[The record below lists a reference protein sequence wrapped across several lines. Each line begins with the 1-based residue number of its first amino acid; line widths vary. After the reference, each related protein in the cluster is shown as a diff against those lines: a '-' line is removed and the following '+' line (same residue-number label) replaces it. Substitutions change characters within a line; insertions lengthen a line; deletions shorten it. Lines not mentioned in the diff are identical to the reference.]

1 MQHIES
7 MGDKWFA
14 LGVTLKDINGVIA
27 TTLELGGSRPAW
39 SMRDD
44 EVERMLM
51 AWPSDSLLRTSVL
64 MAGKPE
70 GSLSV
75 VAVAPFME
83 GFANTMTIQ
92 DVYPWKDNHAGEIL
106 AATENFPPFWF
117 YDPLFFRDAEGE
129 VKGKSCQILLSGL
142 CFGIRRALLDELTV
156 TEGPAYE
163 KHALEWMKQH
173 PDKTR
178 LDVPALKIPLK
189 GRTLID
195 ITDRCCEYQCRANI
209 FDVDSF
215 MFGPK
220 NSQMKIYRFGVGFG
234 DPENPLYAIIYVPE
248 RVCVKGYEPKE
259 GDDVDMIFWLQG
271 RVDDTEGMVAQD
283 TEETVIPEPNKD

>member
-14 LGVTLKDINGVIA
+14 LGVALKDINGVIA
-27 TTLELGGSRPAW
+27 TTLELGGSRPAG

-92 DVYPWKDNHAGEIL
+92 DVYPWKDTPAGEIL

-156 TEGPAYE
+156 TQGPAYE

-178 LDVPALKIPLK
+178 LDVPALKIPLRGK
-189 GRTLID
+189 TLID
-195 ITDRCCEYQCRANI
+195 MSAEMVMFSVLEGI
-209 FDVDSF
+209 F
-215 MFGPK
+215 
-220 NSQMKIYRFGVGFG
+220 R
-234 DPENPLYAIIYVPE
+234 
-248 RVCVKGYEPKE
+248 
-259 GDDVDMIFWLQG
+259 
-271 RVDDTEGMVAQD
+271 
-283 TEETVIPEPNKD
+283 TV

>member
-14 LGVTLKDINGVIA
+14 LGVDIKDINGVIG
-27 TTLELGGSRPAW
+27 TTLELGGSRPSW
-39 SMRDD
+39 SVKDD
-44 EVERMLM
+44 AMERMLM

-64 MAGKPE
+64 LAGKPE
-70 GSLSV
+70 DNLSV

-92 DVYPWKDNHAGEIL
+92 DTYPWKGGHAGEIL
-106 AATENFPPFWF
+106 AAAEDFPPFWF
-117 YDPLFFRDAEGE
+117 YAPLFFRDAEGE
-129 VKGKSCQILLSGL
+129 AKGRTCRFLLSGL

-163 KHALEWMKQH
+163 KHALEWMKQN

-178 LDVPALKIPLK
+178 LDVPALKVPLK

-195 ITDRCCEYQCRANI
+195 ITDHCCEYQCRANI
-209 FDVDSF
+209 FDVASF
-215 MFGPK
+215 MFGPEK
-220 NSQMKIYRFGVGFG
+220 SQMTIYRFGVGFG
-234 DPENPLYAIIYVPE
+234 NPEKPVYAIIYAPE

-271 RVDDTEGMVAQD
+271 RVDDTEGNVAQE
-283 TEETVIPEPNKD
+283 TEEAVIPEPNKE